1 MTRDNPT
8 EPNSKKQS
16 PWRLRGVRLAA
27 VILGLL
33 LWHLTQ
39 SMIGQRTEVQGIA
52 DNTIIDQVHVLTS
65 GWNKYLL

>member
-16 PWRLRGVRLAA
+16 PWRPRGVRLDA

-39 SMIGQRTEVQGIA
+39 SMIGQRT
-52 DNTIIDQVHVLTS
+52 
-65 GWNKYLL
+65 